1 MKKRIFSLFLAL
13 LMLLAV
19 AVTGCSDEKTD
30 DEKRRENA
38 SAGDTAFTL
47 SIWLPTNSNHEDV
60 KFLERLEAVEEE
72 INAII
77 ATDNTKI

>member
-30 DEKRRENA
+30 DESLTKAYKQEREDN
-38 SAGDTAFTL
+38 
-47 SIWLPTNSNHEDV
+47 
-60 KFLERLEAVEEE
+60 RL
-72 INAII
+72 
-77 ATDNTKI
+77 T